1 MSMSV
6 KTPGRGLNRRQF
18 IKTAAAGSALAAS
31 GTFNFMP
38 ALAQTAQS
46 DLRVG
51 LWGGD
56 FGNLS
61 PVIRWDISAGII
73 MNHIYDNLVRVNY
86 ADRTIVPWL
95 AEEWANPDPLTWRV
109 RLKEGV
115 KWHRGFGE
123 FTAEDVAYTWRY
135 HIETKS
141 FQVGTALFPID
152 SVTAIDKYVLE
163 VKTKAPFGAFPGV
176 TMGYGGLTISQNAHK
191 EMGDAEYSANPIGH
205 GPYVFEAG
213 RGNEIELTKNTDYWR
228 AGFPKLDR
236 LIYRAIPDS
245 TVRLQAL
252 RNGELDFI
260 THPDAR
266 DVAGVRSDPNFTVSS
281 TPGWNWDYQQFNI
294 NGGANMPYANK
305 LVRQAISYAI
315 DREAI
320 VNEIYA
326 GEATVTDNQIPP
338 GYLGHRASLL
348 KYPKNGDLAK
358 ARELMAQAGVSGYEV
373 EVITSDKDWLRRE
386 LELVAAM
393 VSQIGINYRIRNLD
407 IGGYNNLWLNENFE
421 QSLEDITLVA
431 PDPDATSW
439 WFLHSKG
446 SSASYT
452 NPDLDA
458 LLDGA
463 RAETDVAK
471 RTELYGQITDITLEE
486 APMIYHCN
494 VNFVRIHRAG
504 LTGFT
509 PAPQEFVEM
518 VDEVSWS

>member
-1 MSMSV
+1 MPKPITNFGMD
-6 KTPGRGLNRRQF
+6 RRQF
-18 IKTAAAGSALAAS
+18 IKTAAAGAALSAA
-31 GTFNFMP
+31 GFGYMP
-38 ALAQTAQS
+38 AIAQDARR
-46 DLRVG
+46 DLRIG

-56 FGNLS
+56 FGNLN

-73 MNHIYDNLVRVNY
+73 MNHIYDGLVRVNY
-86 ADRTIVPWL
+86 AERKVVPWL
-95 AEEWANPDPLTWRV
+95 AEEWTNPDPQTWRV

-115 KWHRGFGE
+115 QWHRGFGE

-135 HIETKS
+135 NIDTAS

-152 SVTAIDKYVLE
+152 TVVAEDKYVLE
-163 VKTKAPFGAFPGV
+163 IKTKIPFGALPGV
-176 TMGYGGLTISQNAHK
+176 TMGYGGMIISSNAHR
-191 EMGDAEYSANPIGH
+191 EMGDAQYSAAPIGH
-205 GPYVFEAG
+205 GPYVFESG
-213 RGNEIELTKNTDYWR
+213 RGNEIELVRNEQYWR
-228 AGFPKLDR
+228 EGYPKLDR
-236 LIYRAIPDS
+236 LTYRAIPDS

-260 THPDAR
+260 THPDSR
-266 DVAGVRSDPNFTVSS
+266 DVADARTDPAFTVSS
-281 TPGWNWDYQQFNI
+281 LPGWNWDYQQFNLK
-294 NGGANMPYANK
+294 GPADAPYANK

-338 GYLGHRASLL
+338 GYLGHKASLL

-393 VSQIGINYRIRNLD
+393 VSQIGITYNIRNLD
-407 IGGYNNLWLNENFE
+407 IGGFNNLWLNDNFS
-421 QSLEDITLVA
+421 QHLEDITLVA

-439 WFLHSKG
+439 WFMHSKG
-446 SSASYT
+446 ASGAYD
-452 NPDLDA
+452 NPQMDQLVDS
-458 LLDGA
+458 A
-463 RAETDVAK
+463 RAETDMDK
-471 RTELYGQITDITLEE
+471 RTALYGQVTDMVLEE
-486 APMIYHCN
+486 CPLIYHCN
-494 VNFVRIHRAG
+494 VNLVRIFRSE
-504 LTGFT
+504 LSGFT

-518 VDEVSWS
+518 VDEVSWA